1 MVGGEGDVEEAGA
14 GDEEVDDGTDGTRWI
29 TEQRM
34 TGSGVDSSSGCFCV
48 DKLMSCCSG
57 RMLVGSLRMISAE
70 SSLVFGESQ
79 ELVMVGGVGGYSLRC
94 ACVKMKRDDPL
105 P

>member
-1 MVGGEGDVEEAGA
+1 MGGEGDEDEAGA
-14 GDEEVDDGTDGTRWI
+14 GDDDVEDGTDGTRWI
-29 TEQRM
+29 TEQRT
-34 TGSGVDSSSGCFCV
+34 TGSGVEALSGCFCV

-57 RMLVGSLRMISAE
+57 RMLVGSLRMISPLE

-94 ACVKMKRDDPL
+94 ACVKMKRDEPL